1 MRTVFE
7 IPERHL
13 PKILEMSD
21 RYQDANE
28 LQKKNLR
35 GRFQFIEQI
44 TLEIAEWLGRTETD
58 FDAFLDR
65 IELHLAI
72 NQGAPSD
79 AESSVSAW
87 LIHTSWTF
95 ETSSH
100 KMRQELRDDLANE
113 LDRSPPSIDVNLVR
127 FDQWLNRQ
135 NSALISALADFRAS
149 KTIDAALANFIA
161 IDVLL
166 LNLLTGATRARL
178 NFNLAQGARLA
189 PQ

>member
-7 IPERHL
+7 IPERRL

-28 LQKKNLR
+28 LQKKNLK

-44 TLEIAEWLGRTETD
+44 TLEIAEWLDRTETD

-72 NQGAPSD
+72 NQGAPLD
-79 AESSVSAW
+79 AEGSVSAW

-95 ETSSH
+95 ETSPR
-100 KMRQELRDDLANE
+100 KMRQELSHDLASE
-113 LDRSPPSIDVNLVR
+113 LNRSPPSIDDNLAR
-127 FDQWLNRQ
+127 FNLWLNQQ
-135 NSALISALADFRAS
+135 NSALIAALADFRAS
-149 KTIDAALANFIA
+149 KTIDAALANLIA
-161 IDVLL
+161 IDALL

-178 NFNLAQGARLA
+178 NFNLAQEAAR
-189 PQ
+189 